1 MIPPAHQMA
10 RQAVQRSESG
20 SPPVTTRIESLSHDC
35 AGVAHVDGKTVFI
48 EGALPGELVTFS
60 YRRRKKNHDV
70 AELIEIVEAVA
81 LRVEPRCRYF
91 GVCGGCTLQ
100 HMDAHAQLEAKQQ
113 VVRDNLLHIGKT
125 VAESWLAPVTGP
137 HWGYRRRA
145 RLGARVVDK
154 KGGVILGF
162 HERRNSYI
170 TPLASCD
177 VLLPAIARLLPAT
190 RNLIAGLSCANR
202 IPQVEVSA
210 GDDAVAFVF
219 RHLTPFT
226 DDDRARLAAFG
237 DTHGVRVM
245 LQPQGPDSLHDL
257 GSDIATDLRYD
268 LPAFGVNIAFA
279 ANDFIQVNADVN
291 RGLVARAIE
300 LLDPQP
306 GDAVLDLFCG
316 LGNFTLPI
324 AKRAGRVLGVEADA
338 RMVARARRNAAANGL
353 THAEFR
359 VCDLYAPDA
368 SPDWQGFNKW
378 LIDPPRDGAVEIL
391 RRLEPGNTP
400 ERIVY
405 VSCHPA
411 TLARDAQ
418 VLTGLH
424 GYRLAAAGVADMF
437 PQTAHVESIALFV
450 RATEPHEN

>member
-170 TPLASCD
+170 TPLGSCD

-245 LQPQGPDSLHDL
+245 LQPHGPDSLHDL
-257 GSDIATDLRYD
+257 GSDSATDLHYD
-268 LPAFGVNIAFA
+268 LPVFGITVAFGAS
-279 ANDFIQVNADVN
+279 DFIQVNAEVN

-306 GDAVLDLFCG
+306 KDTVLDLFCG

-324 AKRAGRVLGVEADA
+324 ATRAGHVLGVEVDA
-338 RMVARARRNAAANGL
+338 HMVARARGNAERNDLMNI
-353 THAEFR
+353 EFR
-359 VCDLYAPDA
+359 VCNLFAPETIPDLR
-368 SPDWQGFNKW
+368 GFNKW
-378 LIDPPRDGAVEIL
+378 LIDPPREGAQEIL
-391 RRLEPGNTP
+391 RALTPANAP